1 LRSQVT
7 PAPRGVFTM
16 VRSARTVLLSCASSA
31 DHDVA
36 NVGSQWKWQMHK
48 ESIDVVQN
56 RELPASGPNGTIL
69 V

>member
-1 LRSQVT
+1 
-7 PAPRGVFTM
+7 M